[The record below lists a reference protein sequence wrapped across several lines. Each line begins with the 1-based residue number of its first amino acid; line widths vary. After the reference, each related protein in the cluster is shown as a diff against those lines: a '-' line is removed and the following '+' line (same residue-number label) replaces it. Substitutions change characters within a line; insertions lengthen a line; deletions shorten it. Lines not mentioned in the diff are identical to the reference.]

1 MNAYLLL
8 SDVKIVHLINGIQD
22 MMKKNMLN
30 ILVKLL
36 ISYNKEFLILV
47 FYKIKFQNHIFI
59 LICTK
64 ILFRTLTLMYNIL
77 IKNQDL
83 DLLKLVI
90 KVFLFSQN
98 LNLDIGQI
106 VISLQKNVY
115 LLLNQKLKEKIY
127 LNI

>member
-1 MNAYLLL
+1 MASQGIGMNVFLLL
-8 SDVKIVHLINGIQD
+8 SDVKIAHFINGIQD

-36 ISYNKEFLILV
+36 ILYSKEFLMLV

-64 ILFRTLTLMYNIL
+64 ILFLTQTLIFNIS

-90 KVFLFSQN
+90 KVFLFSLN

-106 VISLQKNVY
+106 VILLQKNAC
-115 LLLNQKLKEKIY
+115 LLSNQK
-127 LNI
+127 

>member
-1 MNAYLLL
+1 MNVFLLL

-36 ISYNKEFLILV
+36 ILYSKEFLMLV

-64 ILFRTLTLMYNIL
+64 ILFLTLTLISNIS

-90 KVFLFSQN
+90 KVFLFSLN

-106 VISLQKNVY
+106 VILLQKNAC
-115 LLLNQKLKEKIY
+115 LLSNQK
-127 LNI
+127 